1 MTDSPFGRPAR
12 SPRQRAWR
20 AAAAVAMLLATAAVA
35 YLLTRTPESA
45 GPAEHEHGVAATA
58 DSLRSVMLSPD
69 EQQRIG
75 ITFATATLGPL
86 AREVRTVA
94 QVNYDETR
102 VATVALK
109 VEGWVER
116 LFVDYTGQAVRR
128 GDPLMAVYSPMLV
141 SAQEELLVARRLRSD
156 VGEGTASAQSGAAEL
171 GDAARRRLLFWDV
184 PEDQVRGI
192 ETEGRV
198 RRTLTFVAPVN
209 GVVVEKAVLPGQ
221 RVMPGEPLYKVAD
234 LSQVWLEGE
243 VFERD
248 LSAVRLGLSVAAEF
262 PSMPGE
268 VRRGRITYVSPA
280 LDPETRTARIRVEL
294 PNPGLRLKPGM
305 YATIRFQSAGGPVV
319 SVPRSAVLATGE
331 RNLVFVR
338 DPDGRFTPRDVA
350 LGAATDER
358 VEILRGVHAGEV
370 VVASATFLVDAESNL
385 GTVMG
390 GMGNMPGM
398 DVKAP
403 GPDTGG
409 HDAH

>member
-20 AAAAVAMLLATAAVA
+20 AGIAAAALLATAVVA
-35 YLLTRTPESA
+35 YVLTREAKEEKPTARERGTAS
-45 GPAEHEHGVAATA
+45 A
-58 DSLRSVMLSPD
+58 DSLRSVMLSPG

-86 AREVRTVA
+86 TREVRTVA

-116 LFVDYTGQAVRR
+116 LFVDFTGQAVRR

-141 SAQEELLVARRLRSD
+141 SAQEELLVARRLLAD
-156 VGEGTASAQSGAAEL
+156 VGQGTPSAQSGAAEL
-171 GDAARRRLLFWDV
+171 GEAARRRLLFWGV
-184 PEDQVRGI
+184 PEDQVRAVEADGQ
-192 ETEGRV
+192 V
-198 RRTLTFVAPVN
+198 RRTLTFVAPVS
-209 GVVVEKAVLPGQ
+209 GVVVEKAVLLGQ

-234 LSQVWLEGE
+234 LSRVWLEGE
-243 VFERD
+243 VYERD
-248 LSAVRLGLSVAAEF
+248 LPAVRPGLAVIAEL
-262 PSMPGE
+262 PSLPGE
-268 VRRGRITYVSPA
+268 VRRGRIAYVSPT
-280 LDPETRTARIRVEL
+280 LDPETRTVRIRVEL

-305 YATIRFQSAGGPVV
+305 YATIRFQSPGGAVV

-350 LGAATDER
+350 LGATTDER
-358 VEILRGVHAGEV
+358 VEILRGIRAGEV

-390 GMGNMPGM
+390 GMGDMPGM
-398 DVKAP
+398 DMKAP
-403 GPDTGG
+403 GPAEGG
-409 HDAH
+409 QDAR

>member
-1 MTDSPFGRPAR
+1 MTASPFGHQAR

-20 AAAAVAMLLATAAVA
+20 AAAAAAVLLATAAVA
-35 YLLTRTPESA
+35 YLLTRTRESD
-45 GPAEHEHGVAATA
+45 GPAEHEHGAAATA
-58 DSLRSVMLSPD
+58 DSLRSVLLSPE

-86 AREVRTVA
+86 RREVRTVA
-94 QVNYDETR
+94 QVSYDETR

-156 VGEGTASAQSGAAEL
+156 IGQGTASAQAGAAEL

-192 ETEGRV
+192 ETGGQV
-198 RRTLTFVAPVN
+198 RRTVTFVAPVS
-209 GVVVEKAVLPGQ
+209 GVVVEKAVLLGQ

-248 LSAVRLGLSVAAEF
+248 LPAVRLGLSVTAEL
-262 PSMPGE
+262 PSLPGE
-268 VRRGRITYVSPA
+268 TRRGRITFVSPA

-305 YATIRFQSAGGPVV
+305 YATIRFQSAGLPVV

-338 DPDGRFTPRDVA
+338 DSDGRFTPRDVA
-350 LGAATDER
+350 LGATTDER
-358 VEILRGVHAGEV
+358 VEILRGVRAGEV

-390 GMGNMPGM
+390 GMGDMPGM